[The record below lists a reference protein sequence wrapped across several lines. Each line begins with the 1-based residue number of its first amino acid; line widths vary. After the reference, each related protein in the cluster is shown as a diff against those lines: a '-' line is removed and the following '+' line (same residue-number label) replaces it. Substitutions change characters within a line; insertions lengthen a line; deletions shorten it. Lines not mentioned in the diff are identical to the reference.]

1 MPRTMKKGIKIIKD
15 TTFESVNHSKNF
27 IDILNK
33 LEDIMTRKGEHIKAR
48 AYKKGQESL
57 MEINEDLTSV
67 EQLKNKPGIGK
78 SIIEKFEEYL
88 KTGTL
93 SVLEKEKVN
102 PVNILTNVYG
112 IGPKKAEDLVK
123 QGITSIEDLEKNKD
137 KLNDKQVIGLK
148 YYYDILER
156 IPRSEILEYKA
167 LFKEIFDEVKEDD
180 AKFEIVGSFRRG
192 AETSGDIDIIVNN
205 EASFNKFIKSLI
217 DKNIL
222 VEMLTDGKVKK
233 LTIARLNDKAKARR
247 IDFLYSHPDEYSFA
261 ILYFTGSKAFN
272 VVMRK
277 RATSLNL
284 TLNEHGISNME
295 NKVKKDKLKNSFP
308 DEKSIFEFLSLEYKK
323 PEERKD
329 GRDVIIKEEIKDI
342 EETTGKKFIIKVNK
356 TIKTKKG
363 KKSLSKLI
371 EAPAPPLDILEDS
384 SKLIMEV
391 PVPPPDILEDSPQLI
406 IEASAPPPK
415 LEAEVP
421 KPDYME
427 TIYKIDN
434 KNKKRQ
440 WRVWIEKNNIY
451 TEHGVVDGKLIKSKP
466 TEVKDEETAIKKA
479 TKMWNDKQNKELY
492 SIDVSKETKSDIF
505 RPMLAKSF
513 DKDKHNKYPY
523 MCQPKLDGVRCVAS
537 KVDGNIILETRTG
550 KKIEVLEHI
559 KSMLNKI
566 DFPENIK
573 LDGELGSFGLNP
585 ELTFQQATGIIKRKT
600 PDPLQKYV
608 EYHLYDLYDE
618 ENKDTKFV
626 ERWEILN
633 SLIPDNLS
641 HIKLCDMKMVYD
653 LNELEET
660 HKTYVEEGYE
670 GLIIRSQ
677 YGKYEPDHRSSS
689 LLKLKSFKDDEFEIV
704 GFKEGKGNDKNTIIF
719 TCKIKN
725 SSKTFEVRP
734 RGTRDERTKMFDNG
748 NSYIGKKIT
757 VKYFELT
764 DEGIP
769 RFPVGVVVRDYE

>member
-1 MPRTMKKGIKIIKD
+1 MPRKTMKKSRKLIIKD
-15 TTFESVNHSKNF
+15 TTFKPINHNKNF

-57 MEINEDLTSV
+57 MEINEELTST

-78 SIIEKFEEYL
+78 SIIEKFQEYME
-88 KTGTL
+88 TGTL
-93 SVLEKEKVN
+93 SVLEREKAN

-123 QGITSIEDLEKNKD
+123 QGITSIEELEKNKD
-137 KLNDKQVIGLK
+137 KLNDKQTIGLK

-156 IPRSEILEYKA
+156 IPRSEILEYEA
-167 LFKEIFDEVKEDD
+167 LFKQIFDEVKEGD

-192 AETSGDIDIIVNN
+192 ADTSGDIDIIVND

-233 LTIARLNDKAKARR
+233 LTIARLNDKSKARR
-247 IDFLYSHPDEYSFA
+247 IDFLYSPPNEYAFA

-277 RATSLNL
+277 RATSLDL
-284 TLNEHGISNME
+284 TLNEHGLSNMKD
-295 NKVKKDKLKNSFP
+295 KVKKDKLENSFP
-308 DEKSIFEFLSLEYKK
+308 DEKSIFDFLSLEYKK

-329 GRDVIIKEEIKDI
+329 GRDVIVKEEIKDL
-342 EETTGKKFIIKVNK
+342 EETIPKKFKIKANK
-356 TIKTKKG
+356 TIKTKK
-363 KKSLSKLI
+363 LSPKLVM
-371 EAPAPPLDILEDS
+371 EAPAP
-384 SKLIMEV
+384 
-391 PVPPPDILEDSPQLI
+391 
-406 IEASAPPPK
+406 APIK

-421 KPDYME
+421 KPDYTT
-427 TIYKIDN
+427 TIYKIDS

-451 TEHGVVDGKLIKSKP
+451 TEHGVVDGKLVKSKP

-479 TKMWNDKQNKELY
+479 TKMWNDKMSKELY
-492 SIDVSKETKSDIF
+492 SIDMDKETKSEIF

-537 KVDGNIILETRTG
+537 KVDGNVILETRTG

-559 KSMLNKI
+559 KLMLSKI

-600 PDPLQKYV
+600 PDPLEKHI

-618 ENKDTKFV
+618 DNKTLEFI

-653 LNELEET
+653 INEIEET

-677 YGKYEPDHRSSS
+677 DGKYEPDHRSSS

-719 TCKIKN
+719 TCQTKDN
-725 SSKTFEVRP
+725 YRLFEVRP
-734 RGTRDERTKMFDNG
+734 RGTRDERIKMFKNG
-748 NSYIGKKIT
+748 NNYIGKKLT

-769 RFPVGVVVRDYE
+769 RFPVGIAVRDYE

>member
-1 MPRTMKKGIKIIKD
+1 MKKSRKLIIKD
-15 TTFESVNHSKNF
+15 TTFKSVNHNRNF

-57 MEINEDLTSV
+57 MEINEELTST

-78 SIIEKFEEYL
+78 SIIEKFQEYME
-88 KTGTL
+88 TGTL
-93 SVLEKEKVN
+93 SVLEREKAN

-123 QGITSIEDLEKNKD
+123 QGITSIEDLEKNQD

-148 YYYDILER
+148 YYSDILER
-156 IPRSEILEYKA
+156 IPRSEILEYEA
-167 LFKEIFDEVKEDD
+167 LFKEIFDEVKEGD

-192 AETSGDIDIIVNN
+192 ADTSGDIDIIVND
-205 EASFNKFIKSLI
+205 EVSFNKFIKSLI

-222 VEMLTDGKVKK
+222 IEMLTDGKVKK
-233 LTIARLNDKAKARR
+233 LTIARLNEKSKARR
-247 IDFLYSHPDEYSFA
+247 IDFLYSPPNEYAFA

-277 RATSLNL
+277 RATTLDL
-284 TLNEHGISNME
+284 TLNEHGLSNMKD
-295 NKVKKDKLKNSFP
+295 KVKKNKLENSFP
-308 DEKSIFEFLSLEYKK
+308 DEKSIFDFLSLEYKK

-329 GRDVIIKEEIKDI
+329 GRDVIVKEEIKDV
-342 EETTGKKFIIKVNK
+342 EETIPKKFKIKANK
-356 TIKTKKG
+356 TIKTKKT
-363 KKSLSKLI
+363 SPKLII
-371 EAPAPPLDILEDS
+371 EAPAP
-384 SKLIMEV
+384 
-391 PVPPPDILEDSPQLI
+391 
-406 IEASAPPPK
+406 APIK
-415 LEAEVP
+415 LEAE
-421 KPDYME
+421 Y
-427 TIYKIDN
+427 TTTLYKIDS

-440 WRVWIEKNNIY
+440 WRVWVEKNNIY

-479 TKMWNDKQNKELY
+479 TKMWNDKMSKELY
-492 SIDVSKETKSDIF
+492 SIDMDKETKSDIF

-513 DKDKHNKYPY
+513 DKDKNNKYPY

-537 KVDGNIILETRTG
+537 KVDGNVILETRTG

-559 KSMLNKI
+559 KSMLSKI

-600 PDPLQKYV
+600 PDPLEKHI
-608 EYHLYDLYDE
+608 EYHLYDMYDE
-618 ENKDTKFV
+618 EKKTLEFI
-626 ERWEILN
+626 ERWEMLN

-677 YGKYEPDHRSSS
+677 DGKYEPDHRSSS

-704 GFKEGKGNDKNTIIF
+704 GFKEGKGNDKKTIIF
-719 TCKIKN
+719 TCQTKN
-725 SSKTFEVRP
+725 DKKSFEVRP
-734 RGTRDERTKMFDNG
+734 RGTRDERIKMFKNG
-748 NSYIGKKIT
+748 NSYIGKNLT

-769 RFPVGVVVRDYE
+769 RFPVGIAVRDYE